1 MKLFEEFNTPFLLNV
16 KGEGIKN
23 AFMKKSYIDGFEEI
37 IERKVKEA
45 LLKAL
50 MEIAPY
56 VSDKEQEEIEKI
68 AGKPEDYDEN
78 EFEAWNG
85 Q

>member
-1 MKLFEEFNTPFLLNV
+1 MKLFEENNTPFLLNI

-50 MEIAPY
+50 MVPY
-56 VSDKEQEEIEKI
+56 VSDEEQEE
-68 AGKPEDYDEN
+68 PEDYDEN

>member
-1 MKLFEEFNTPFLLNV
+1 MNV

-37 IERKVKEA
+37 IEIKVKEV

-50 MEIAPY
+50 MMPY
-56 VSDKEQEEIEKI
+56 VSDEEQEEIEKI

>member
-1 MKLFEEFNTPFLLNV
+1 MIQVSREEL
-16 KGEGIKN
+16 
-23 AFMKKSYIDGFEEI
+23 EEI

-50 MEIAPY
+50 MEIVPY
-56 VSDKEQEEIEKI
+56 VSNEEQEEIEKI
-68 AGKPEDYDEN
+68 AGKSEDYDEN